1 MSSQKASISHHSGS
15 SPSSGGGG
23 ACFKLGSAEHV
34 WSHSYNI
41 NVSTKP
47 LLDNSQRSAD
57 GRSCH
62 KRSKQMYP
70 DQCTPPIHTRDRYTS
85 INDRLCSASILLGLV
100 EYESN
105 LLLSSLYSPLRDIG
119 THRQISTHEPSYW
132 VTNLTVRTN
141 NKELLHFRLLEYEM
155 KIEGIFG
162 IFFEW
167 HFLLLWPRI
176 WVGSVFIHSYTLG
189 RCSTMIWFGKSSTT
203 SSARSKPS
211 WEWRSRRSAE
221 IHTMSQVFAREETA
235 RWQILNTQLFARRRA
250 RFSCRNFVSSRL
262 PRRCMKTIERAH
274 SPKRL
279 WERVEL
285 PANKETAL
293 KMIEENL
300 QYWPAFLVDKNRKR
314 FLRIREYLKRMR
326 KIRMQGQ

>member
-1 MSSQKASISHHSGS
+1 MRA
-15 SPSSGGGG
+15 
-23 ACFKLGSAEHV
+23 
-34 WSHSYNI
+34 
-41 NVSTKP
+41 
-47 LLDNSQRSAD
+47 
-57 GRSCH
+57 
-62 KRSKQMYP
+62 
-70 DQCTPPIHTRDRYTS
+70 
-85 INDRLCSASILLGLV
+85 
-100 EYESN
+100 
-105 LLLSSLYSPLRDIG
+105 
-119 THRQISTHEPSYW
+119 
-132 VTNLTVRTN
+132 N
-141 NKELLHFRLLEYEM
+141 NKELLHFCVLEYEM

-162 IFFEW
+162 IFFKW

-221 IHTMSQVFAREETA
+221 IHTMSQVFVREETA
-235 RWQILNTQLFARRRA
+235 RWQILNTQRFVRRRA

-314 FLRIREYLKRMR
+314 FLRIQEYLKRMR